1 MKEQPNW
8 QDPPDILIVDDDPTS
23 LQVLLE
29 MVRSQGYGV
38 RLVSDGEQAI
48 EAVQSEPPDLILLDI
63 AMPGL
68 DGYEVCRRLKADG
81 QARDIPIIFISG
93 LNDTMDKV
101 RAFSVGGVDYVTKP
115 FRFGEVQARIATHLK
130 IRRFQLELEKQN
142 RQLQESYEQL
152 RQLEDLRDNLV
163 QFVVHDLRTLLMS
176 LHGNL
181 ELLGMAEAEG
191 LSEKGRK
198 HLANAQAASESMIEM
213 ISSLL
218 DVSRMEAKE
227 MSLNLTSCEL
237 VSLVREVLAGMEP
250 MRGHRR
256 WKIEAPEESVVLRG
270 DADLLARV
278 FWNLLSNALK
288 FTPDEG
294 CIRVGIEPNG
304 ESIRA
309 FVQDEGP
316 GIPVEFH
323 GKIFEKFGQVEVRG
337 QGHKYSTG
345 LGLTFCKM
353 VVEAH
358 GGQIGVESEVGQGST
373 FWFTL
378 PRRVPR

>member
-1 MKEQPNW
+1 MTEQPNR
-8 QDPPDILIVDDDPTS
+8 PPDILIVDDDLTS

-29 MVRSQGYGV
+29 MVRRQGYRV

-81 QARDIPIIFISG
+81 QARDVPIIFISG
-93 LNDTMDKV
+93 LSETMDKV

-130 IRRFQLELEKQN
+130 IRRFQLELERQN
-142 RQLQESYEQL
+142 QQLQEGYQQL

-163 QFVVHDLRTLLMS
+163 QFIVHDLRTLLMG

-181 ELLGMAEAEG
+181 ELLGTAEAEV
-191 LSEKGRK
+191 LSEKGRRY
-198 HLANAQAASESMIEM
+198 LANARAASESMIEM

-218 DVSRMEAKE
+218 DVSKMEAQQ
-227 MSLNLTSCEL
+227 MLLNLTSCEL
-237 VSLVREVLAGMEP
+237 VSMVREVLAGMELFG
-250 MRGHRR
+250 GHRR
-256 WKIEAPEESVVLRG
+256 WKLEAPEEPVVLRG

-278 FWNLLSNALK
+278 FRNLLSNALK
-288 FTPDEG
+288 FTPDGG

-373 FWFTL
+373 FWFLL
-378 PRRVPR
+378 PRQVPR